1 MTNEER
7 IEVLEKE
14 VEMLTEQLKLTIN
27 VMSRITTAVNYN
39 SAALIEIL
47 KAFKGDDEIDPD
59 IRIRA

>member
-1 MTNEER
+1 MTQEER
-7 IEVLEKE
+7 IEVLEKK

-39 SAALIEIL
+39 SAALIEIH

-59 IRIRA
+59 ARIRA

>member
-14 VEMLTEQLKLTIN
+14 VKMLTEQLKLTIN

-47 KAFKGDDEIDPD
+47 KAVKGDDEIDPD
-59 IRIRA
+59 ARIRA